1 MIEEFY
7 AYPKDRHELRN
18 LALEP
23 EHAVALASY
32 RQRLLAEVQRTGEAF
47 ADKLP
52 PPRIYPEPKAT
63 HPPNVVLILA
73 DDLGYADLGCQ
84 GSSDVVTPHSIRWP
98 QTAYDAPPRTS
109 QPPSAV
115 PRPPASS
122 PAATSRGLVTRPIRP
137 EYLPTYGLPE
147 AKQTLADVLREAGYR
162 TGMIGKWDLG
172 TAAPFQPQ
180 RRGFDDFCGFYTGC
194 RNYVPLSPADPAT
207 FDAPSAGYGPDRKR
221 PWSRP

>member
-1 MIEEFY
+1 M
-7 AYPKDRHELRN
+7 
-18 LALEP
+18 
-23 EHAVALASY
+23 ASY
-32 RQRLLAEVQRTGEAF
+32 RQRLLAELRRTKRGVL
-47 ADKLP
+47 DKLP

-63 HPPNVVLILA
+63 HTPNVVLILA

-84 GSSDVVTPHSIRWP
+84 GSSMWSRPTSIRWP

-122 PAATSRGLVTRPIRP
+122 PAATSSGLVTRPIREP

-147 AKQTLADVLREAGYR
+147 AEQTLADVLREAGYR

-172 TAAPFQPQ
+172 TAAPVPAATP
-180 RRGFDDFCGFYTGC
+180 GF
-194 RNYVPLSPADPAT
+194 R
-207 FDAPSAGYGPDRKR
+207 
-221 PWSRP
+221 